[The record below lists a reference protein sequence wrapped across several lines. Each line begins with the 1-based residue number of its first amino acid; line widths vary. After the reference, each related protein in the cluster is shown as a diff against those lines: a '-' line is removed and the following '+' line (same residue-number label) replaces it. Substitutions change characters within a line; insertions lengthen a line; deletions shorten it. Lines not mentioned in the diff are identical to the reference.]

1 MGGGKLVIIVNG
13 KPRAGK
19 DTFAQLLNRY
29 ENVYK
34 ISSIDKIKQIAIDCG
49 WTGKKTEKDRKFLS
63 DLKMLVSD
71 YSDVIFDGML
81 EKVMDFYSD
90 EIHERIMVIDI
101 REPEEIERAKTIFDA
116 ITLFI
121 KNDNVEDITSNEA
134 DANVENYEYDYYITN
149 NGIIEEFDQNIMN
162 FYYSVL
168 LKLIRGI

>member
-49 WTGKKTEKDRKFLS
+49 WAGKKTEKDRKFLS

-101 REPEEIERAKTIFDA
+101 REPEEIERAKIIFDA
-116 ITLFI
+116 ITLFV

-134 DANVENYEYDYYITN
+134 DANVEKYEYDYYITN
-149 NGIIEEFDQNIMN
+149 NGTIEEFDQNIMN

>member
-1 MGGGKLVIIVNG
+1 
-13 KPRAGK
+13 
-19 DTFAQLLNRY
+19 
-29 ENVYK
+29 
-34 ISSIDKIKQIAIDCG
+34 
-49 WTGKKTEKDRKFLS
+49 
-63 DLKMLVSD
+63 MLVSD

-116 ITLFI
+116 ITLFV

-149 NGIIEEFDQNIMN
+149 NGTIEEFDQIIMN
-162 FYYSVL
+162 FYYMVL